1 MQFGYHFTPG
11 IYSDLPG
18 TAKENQAFIHRLTS
32 LLGTEHRSALSMW
45 AIPDSADFSRVRT
58 PNLPG
63 TFLQAAGT
71 AEAMTIEWRRLDD
84 DGEERLY
91 SLGHGG
97 PRNGEPAVRIEFN
110 GGQNH
115 TLVYPDE
122 VFDATEAG
130 DIFFAYFQ
138 TERVPDKYV
147 LRLFDLDAPFE
158 DQRGSA
164 S

>member
-1 MQFGYHFTPG
+1 MPTERN
-11 IYSDLPG
+11 SSTRSATAAPG
-18 TAKENQAFIHRLTS
+18 TGNPQ
-32 LLGTEHRSALSMW
+32 
-45 AIPDSADFSRVRT
+45 
-58 PNLPG
+58 
-63 TFLQAAGT
+63 
-71 AEAMTIEWRRLDD
+71 
-84 DGEERLY
+84 
-91 SLGHGG
+91 
-97 PRNGEPAVRIEFN
+97 VRIEFN